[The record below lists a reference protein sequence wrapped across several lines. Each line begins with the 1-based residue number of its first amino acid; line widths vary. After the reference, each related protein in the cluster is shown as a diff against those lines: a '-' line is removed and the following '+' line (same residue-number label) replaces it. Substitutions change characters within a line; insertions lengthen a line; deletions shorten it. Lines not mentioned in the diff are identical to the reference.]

1 MADYKRMVSYLY
13 KYKNG
18 VKGENV
24 GYVRVERMN
33 GEVKF
38 VVRMR
43 DQQGPEGIP
52 MQVCMYRKQ
61 EGQGLIGFPCGCME
75 LIHGEGEFKGQTQSN
90 NICGGNRTF
99 EDMNGMV
106 IYYNEEMAYGTQWDA
121 VPLDMNQFSCMK
133 ENSEGKKQCQK
144 PDGRNPEDTMNRPNG
159 SGNQSS
165 LIQPRQMPQSR
176 EMPEMRQSEQMPGT
190 GQLTEPRQM
199 PGISQP
205 EQMLDTER
213 TVDPREIQST
223 RETKQNQEEY
233 VDDLLD
239 TLDQQ
244 PNQNWNQNWNQNQQ
258 EWNQQ
263 QNQNMSQ
270 NQDQR
275 ELEEAERGPNTQPLW
290 GNQPH
295 TEQMSFQQID
305 KIIQNNPRLP
315 NMEGSIIGIPG
326 VYSRENEYLAAL
338 FGFKEFLPL
347 RGMPIRS
354 GTYGYWIR
362 PLQA

>member
-52 MQVCMYRKQ
+52 MQVCMYQKQ
-61 EGQGLIGFPCGCME
+61 EGQGLMGFPCGCME
-75 LIHGEGEFKGQTQSN
+75 LVHGEGEFKGQTQSN
-90 NICGGNRTF
+90 NICGGNQTF

-121 VPLDMNQFSCMK
+121 VPLDMNQFFCMK
-133 ENSEGKKQCQK
+133 ENGQEKNQCQK
-144 PDGRNPEDTMNRPNG
+144 PDGRNPEDTMNTPNG
-159 SGNQSS
+159 SGNQGS
-165 LIQPRQMPQSR
+165 LIQPRQMP
-176 EMPEMRQSEQMPGT
+176 EMRQPEQMPET

-223 RETKQNQEEY
+223 RETQQNQQEY
-233 VDDLLD
+233 VNDLLD
-239 TLDQQ
+239 TLDQE
-244 PNQNWNQNWNQNQQ
+244 PNQNW
-258 EWNQQ
+258 
-263 QNQNMSQ
+263 SQ

-290 GNQPH
+290 GNQPQ

-305 KIIQNNPRLP
+305 KVIQNNPRLP

-347 RGMPIRS
+347 RGMPVRS